1 MNDTEYLQK
10 LVQVARLYYEENMT
24 QQAISK
30 KLGTT
35 RQSISK
41 MLSEA
46 RERSIVEIKINDV
59 ETNLS
64 KAAQMIK
71 EIFPIQNVTILTMTR
86 WPGRCLRSRQP
97 FILTISA
104 AKGCIKSVFHGA
116 VLSTALSSSA
126 ARAAS
131 YSGQIFSRWSA
142 PAARLPPIL

>member
-71 EIFPIQNVTILTMTR
+71 EIFPIQNVTIV
-86 WPGRCLRSRQP
+86 PGHFNDAC
-97 FILTISA
+97 A
-104 AKGCIKSVFHGA
+104 AGSPLF
-116 VLSTALSSSA
+116 
-126 ARAAS
+126 
-131 YSGQIFSRWSA
+131 
-142 PAARLPPIL
+142 